1 MFLNLI
7 LFFFPQPRKAEP
19 EPSQGSF
26 LTLPLLVV
34 LILLVVNHN
43 KVWHYWRMLRFYFLP
58 YPGHTAK
65 DFPFFL
71 FFMIILFYFFLIL
84 GSIADSNTSV
94 LDFETSTKVRRPRS
108 QAPCFYK
115 WFYARTLHTEQLC
128 FLFPHP
134 LTPET
139 RTRKAIQFPP
149 PVSQWQHVVL
159 GVTLRGMVTS
169 KIDLY
174 ITLFLKKLSCL
185 MWNITALDGV

>member
-1 MFLNLI
+1 MRYPYCFQWYAQVRFWGFWELKNVSKFD
-7 LFFFPQPRKAEP
+7 LFFFLQPRKAEP

-43 KVWHYWRMLRFYFLP
+43 KVWYYWRMLRFYFLP

-71 FFMIILFYFFLIL
+71 FFFLWLFYYIFFSFWGL
-84 GSIADSNTSV
+84 SNDSNASV

-134 LTPET
+134 PTPET
-139 RTRKAIQFPP
+139 RTRKAIQ
-149 PVSQWQHVVL
+149 L
-159 GVTLRGMVTS
+159 
-169 KIDLY
+169 
-174 ITLFLKKLSCL
+174 ITF
-185 MWNITALDGV
+185 MNR